1 MSTVKMGRPTGN
13 PKDTML
19 RMRVDKDTLM
29 MLDKCAKPNDTT
41 RSNAVRLSIRSMYN
55 KIKNRVVNLWKVSLP
70 YLIREQ
76 CSLWNIIS

>member
-29 MLDKCAKPNDTT
+29 MLDKCAKC
-41 RSNAVRLSIRSMYN
+41 SNKS
-55 KIKNRVVNLWKVSLP
+55 KVTK
-70 YLIREQ
+70 
-76 CSLWNIIS
+76 